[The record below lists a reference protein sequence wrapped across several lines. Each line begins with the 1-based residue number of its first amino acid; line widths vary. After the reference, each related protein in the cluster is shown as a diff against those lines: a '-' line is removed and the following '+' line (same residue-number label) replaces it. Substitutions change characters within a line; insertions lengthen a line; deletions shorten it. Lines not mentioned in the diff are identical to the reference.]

1 MTFRKILILFAS
13 LFLVVSASA
22 TTKRLTTGQNENVV
36 QSQNVS
42 AKVNINTA
50 DATALEA
57 IHGIGPK
64 KAEAII
70 AYRQQNGRFASI
82 EDIAKVKGIGQK
94 RFAKISQYLTV

>member
-50 DATALEA
+50 DATALETVN
-57 IHGIGPK
+57 GIGPK